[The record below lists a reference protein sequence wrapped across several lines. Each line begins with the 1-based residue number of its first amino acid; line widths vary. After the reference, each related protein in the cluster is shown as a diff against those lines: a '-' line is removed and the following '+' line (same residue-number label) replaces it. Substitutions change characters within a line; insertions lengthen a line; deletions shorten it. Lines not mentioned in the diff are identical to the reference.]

1 MIRRPF
7 ASIGLLGLALTL
19 SGSAA
24 AHLSLKSING
34 QMPVARAEAPA
45 EDLKASPC
53 GQNTNGRTA
62 TVTALTAGA
71 EITITWEEY
80 IDHPGFYRIAFAEDG
95 DTFPEIANMDDV
107 TPAQC
112 TLATCMNGGMTIPQI
127 TPIGDE
133 VLAYVADGE
142 TSASVVVPNVN
153 CENCTL
159 QVIQFMTDK
168 LGNNNDDEIYYQCAD
183 ITITGGAA
191 GGAGGAG
198 GGGAGGGGAGG
209 AAGGGAGGA
218 AGGTGG
224 AAGGGAGG
232 AAGGTGGAAAG
243 AAGTPTAGG
252 GTAGAA
258 GSVAA
263 AGTVG
268 AAGST
273 VTPPA
278 STPAAADEG
287 GCAISTSQSS
297 SPWSILVLGVAA
309 MLFGLRRQ
317 QRN

>member
-7 ASIGLLGLALTL
+7 ASIGLVGLVLTVA
-19 SGSAA
+19 SSAA

-45 EDLKASPC
+45 EDLKAGPC
-53 GQNTNGRTA
+53 GQNTNGRTT
-62 TVTALTAGA
+62 TVTELTAGA
-71 EITITWEEY
+71 EVTIVWEEY
-80 IDHPGFYRIAFAEDG
+80 VDHPGFYRVAFDADG
-95 DTFPEIANMDDV
+95 DDGFPVIANMDDV

-112 TLATCMNGGMTIPQI
+112 GLDCTGVDYALGAEDG
-127 TPIGDE
+127 
-133 VLAYVADGE
+133 VLAYVDDGN
-142 TSASVVVPNVN
+142 TSASFVVPNMN

-168 LGNNNDDEIYYQCAD
+168 LGNGNDDEIYYQCAD
-183 ITITGGAA
+183 ITITGAAA

-198 GGGAGGGGAGG
+198 GGG

-218 AGGTGG
+218 AGGAGG

-232 AAGGTGGAAAG
+232 TPAMAGGGSGGAGGGAAG
-243 AAGTPTAGG
+243 SAGTPTAGG

-268 AAGST
+268 AAGTT

-287 GCAISTSQSS
+287 GCALAHSAGGNPLTWILLGISG
-297 SPWSILVLGVAA
+297 L
-309 MLFGLRRQ
+309 LFGSRR
-317 QRN
+317 RRR

>member
-7 ASIGLLGLALTL
+7 ASIGSIGLALTL

-53 GQNTNGRTA
+53 GQTTNGRTA

-80 IDHPGFYRIAFAEDG
+80 IDHPGFYRIAFAQDG

-107 TPAQC
+107 TPPQC
-112 TLATCMNGGMTIPQI
+112 TLTTCMSGDMSIDEI
-127 TPIGDE
+127 TPVGDE

-142 TSASVVVPNVN
+142 ASASVVVPNVN
-153 CENCTL
+153 CDNCTL

-168 LGNNNDDEIYYQCAD
+168 LGNGNDDEIYYQCAD
-183 ITITGGAA
+183 ITITGAAA
-191 GGAGGAG
+191 GGAGGAA

-218 AGGTGG
+218 AS
-224 AAGGGAGG
+224 GAGG
-232 AAGGTGGAAAG
+232 AASGAGGASGGAGGTAGGAGGSATAAGGSAGAAGGIAAAG
-243 AAGTPTAGG
+243 APQGMG
-252 GTAGAA
+252 GT
-258 GSVAA
+258 VA
-263 AGTVG
+263 
-268 AAGST
+268 
-273 VTPPA
+273 TPPA
-278 STPAAADEG
+278 AAPAEEEG
-287 GCAISTSQSS
+287 GCAMAPSQSP
-297 SPWSILVLGVAA
+297 SPWSILVLGAAA
-309 MLFGLRRQ
+309 MLFGLRRKSH
-317 QRN
+317 